1 MFQDLTSNQDIS
13 IIRILITGLR
23 LPCEMLK
30 ATRYKDIIEILGVPS
45 WCAML
50 QAYFKP
56 NKNVAETGF
65 VDNTMIRGEYC
76 DGVEYL

>member
-1 MFQDLTSNQDIS
+1 MFQDLVSNEGIS
-13 IIRILITGLR
+13 VICILITGLR
-23 LPCEMLK
+23 LPCGMLK
-30 ATRYKDIIEILGVPS
+30 ATRYKDIIEILGVSS
-45 WCAML
+45 WYAML

-76 DGVEYL
+76 DGVKYL